1 MKKKDKFL
9 NAFWCLER
17 VLCVR
22 LSFCTD
28 LLEFRSVLAVILDF
42 LIVCLCFFEFW
53 KSIYASCD
61 LIGGF

>member
-1 MKKKDKFL
+1 M
-9 NAFWCLER
+9 
-17 VLCVR
+17 R